1 MKKYT
6 TILMSAAL
14 LASSCTTGAG
24 SGAYA
29 GSTLGSIL
37 GSAIG
42 GIAGG
47 PRGSDIGTIVGM
59 AGGAIVGG
67 ALGDA
72 AEKQQYAAQSDEL
85 ARRNQRIQR
94 SKARRQQSEY
104 PFRQGQYSPQQDYT
118 YSQPSARQNYGQG
131 SSQAYSQ
138 PDTDIDPS
146 AMVDSTNLGDDRI
159 DFSPSDGTGAQNGVH
174 VGAQASAGQTAA
186 GAGGVPTVDASRI
199 ESIYSARESRPGHL
213 TIKNVR
219 FADTDGD
226 SRLHSGE
233 IGRVSFEIYNNT
245 DATVY
250 DFYPTVAAAESAR
263 ISISPSVRVESIAP
277 GQGIRYTATV
287 RADRRVKTGTQQ
299 LMVSATKAGKPIS
312 YVTVLKVDTER

>member
-1 MKKYT
+1 MKKCT
-6 TILMSAAL
+6 AILMSAAL
-14 LASSCTTGAG
+14 VVSSCTTGAG

-29 GSTLGSIL
+29 GGTLGSIL

-72 AEKQQYAAQSDEL
+72 AEKQQYAARHDEL
-85 ARRNQRIQR
+85 AARNQRIQR
-94 SKARRQQSEY
+94 SKARRQQAEY
-104 PFRQGQYSPQQDYT
+104 QSGQQPDSYIQPQGYAQSGSP
-118 YSQPSARQNYGQG
+118 
-131 SSQAYSQ
+131 AYSQ
-138 PDTDIDPS
+138 PYADIDPS
-146 AMVDSTNLGDDRI
+146 AMVDNSNSGDDRI
-159 DFSPSDGTGAQNGVH
+159 DFSPADNRTAQHGV
-174 VGAQASAGQTAA
+174 QPSARQQEGSSGST
-186 GAGGVPTVDASRI
+186 PSVDASRI
-199 ESIYSARESRPGHL
+199 ESIYSAKESQPGRL

-233 IGRVSFEIYNNT
+233 IGHVSFEIYNNT

-250 DFYPTVAAAESAR
+250 DFYPTVTTADEQSR

-287 RADRRVKTGTQQ
+287 RADRRIKTGTQQ
-299 LMVSATKAGKPIS
+299 LMVSASKAGKPIS
-312 YVTVLKVDTER
+312 YVTVLKVPTER